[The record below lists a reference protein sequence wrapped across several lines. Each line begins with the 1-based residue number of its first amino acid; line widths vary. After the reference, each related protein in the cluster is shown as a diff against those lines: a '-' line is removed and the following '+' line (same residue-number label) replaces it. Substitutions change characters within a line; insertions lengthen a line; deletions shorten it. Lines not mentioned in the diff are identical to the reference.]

1 MKLSELHTGE
11 RGVVVKVTGHGGFRK
26 RIVEMGFIR
35 GTVVRVVLG
44 APLAD
49 PVEYE
54 LMGYKISLRRAEAAM
69 VEVISEAEAVRM
81 GEKERESISGIRPFP
96 ETDLCGCLSKDRME
110 RLVRTESRTINVA
123 LVGNPNCGKTTL
135 FNFVSGSHEHV
146 GNYSGVTVDAKEAAY
161 SLCVDGFDYHFRIVD
176 LPGTYSLSTY
186 SPEEVYVRR
195 HLIDRM
201 PDVVVNVIDS
211 TNLERNLY
219 LTAQLIDMHLCM
231 VGCLNM
237 YDALERSG
245 DRLDY
250 RQLGAL
256 LGIPFVPTVSRTGQ
270 GVEELFRMIVAVY
283 ESNDEALARHIHVN
297 HGALLEEAIDDLKHV
312 FRKNTELRYKYSTR
326 YLALKFLEGDSQTER
341 LVESLP
347 QHDELIAMRFE
358 ARRRIQEEFGE
369 PAETALVSAKYG
381 FIQGA
386 LRETF
391 RPNPTRREQQ
401 TRTERIDRI
410 VTHRYLGFPIFF
422 FLLYLMFWSTFT
434 LGDYPMEWFEWIV
447 CRFGDGIA
455 TAMPEGPLRDLLTEG
470 IIGGVGSVIVFLP
483 NILLLYFFISLLED
497 SGYMARAAFIM
508 DKLMHK
514 MGLHGKSFIP
524 MIMGFGCNVPA
535 VMATRIIENRKSR
548 LVTMLVTP
556 LMSCS
561 ARLPVY
567 IVIIGAFFPDYAAV
581 VLLGLYAVGI
591 IAAVIM
597 ARLFSRFIVQD
608 GDLPFVM
615 ELPPYR
621 MPNRRSII
629 RHTWEKGNQYLHKM
643 GGIILAASIVVW
655 ALGYFPHSAGTGNQ
669 DNQTEEHPASF
680 LEYIGK
686 TIQPVFEPMN
696 YDWRM
701 SVGILT
707 GVGAKELVISTLG
720 VMYAGESTDDAIHD
734 SRLQSS
740 IRSNMTPASALSYM
754 VFVLL
759 YFPCLATIAAIRHES
774 GRWRWALFTAAYT
787 TVLAWVCA
795 LVVYQLCSLLF

>member
-1 MKLSELHTGE
+1 MKLSELHAGE
-11 RGVVVKVTGHGGFRK
+11 RGVVVKVTGHGGFRR

-54 LMGYKISLRRAEAAM
+54 LMGYKISLRRAEAEM
-69 VEVISEAEAVRM
+69 VEVIGEADAVRM
-81 GEKERESISGIRPFP
+81 EEEEPAALSGIRLS
-96 ETDLCGCLSKDRME
+96 ETDFCGRLSEDRME
-110 RLVRTESRTINVA
+110 RLARTEGRTINVA

-135 FNFVSGSHEHV
+135 FNLASGSREHV
-146 GNYSGVTVDAKEAAY
+146 GNYSGVTVDAKEAGY
-161 SLCVDGFDYHFRIVD
+161 TLRVDGFDYHFRIVD
-176 LPGTYSLSTY
+176 LPGTYSLSAY
-186 SPEEVYVRR
+186 SPEEVCVRR

-201 PDVVVNVIDS
+201 PDVVVNVIDA

-219 LTAQLIDMHLCM
+219 LTTQLIDMHLCM

-245 DRLDY
+245 DSLDY

-256 LGIPFVPTVSRTGQ
+256 LGVPFVPTVSRTGQ
-270 GVEELFRMIVAVY
+270 GVEELFRMVVAVY

-297 HGALLEEAIDDLKHV
+297 HGALLEEEIDKLKLI

-326 YLALKFLEGDSQTER
+326 YLALKFLEGDGQTER

-347 QHDELIAMRFE
+347 QHDELIAIRF
-358 ARRRIQEEFGE
+358 ASRRRIQEEFGE
-369 PAETALVSAKYG
+369 PAETAIVSAKYG

-386 LRETF
+386 LRETY
-391 RPNPTRREQQ
+391 RPNPARHEQH
-401 TRTERIDRI
+401 TPTERIDRI
-410 VTHRYLGFPIFF
+410 VTHRYLGFPLFF
-422 FLLYLMFWSTFT
+422 VLLYLMFWGTFT
-434 LGDYPMEWFEWIV
+434 LGDYPMMWIEWLV
-447 CRFGDGIA
+447 DRFGDGVA
-455 TAMPEGPLRDLLTEG
+455 AAMPEGPLRDLLTEG

-524 MIMGFGCNVPA
+524 MVMGFGCNVPA

-561 ARLPVY
+561 ARLPIY
-567 IVIIGAFFPDYAAV
+567 IIIIGAFFPDRAAAV
-581 VLLGLYAVGI
+581 MLGLYAFGI
-591 IAAVIM
+591 LMAAFM

-608 GDLPFVM
+608 ADLPFVM

-621 MPNRRSII
+621 MPNRRSIM
-629 RHTWEKGNQYLHKM
+629 RHTWEKGRQYLRKM
-643 GGIILAASIVVW
+643 GGIILASSIVVW
-655 ALGYFPHSAGTGNQ
+655 ALGYFPRTVG
-669 DNQTEEHPASF
+669 DEIRTESRPVSF
-680 LEYIGK
+680 LEHIGK
-686 TIQPVFEPMN
+686 TVQPVFSPMD
-696 YDWRM
+696 YDWKM

-707 GVGAKELVISTLG
+707 GIGAKELVVSTLG
-720 VMYAGESTDDAIHD
+720 VMYAGEEIDDADIAAHD
-734 SRLQSS
+734 SHLQAS
-740 IRSNMTPASALSYM
+740 IRNNMTPASALSYM

-759 YFPCLATIAAIRHES
+759 YFPCLATLVAIRHES
-774 GRWRWALFTAAYT
+774 GRWRWALFTAVYT
-787 TVLAWVCA
+787 TALAWCCA
-795 LVVYQLCSLLF
+795 WIAYQLFSCVF